1 MSLSLFAHPLSS
13 YCQKVLVALYELGT
27 PFTFRQLG
35 PDQTDAAA
43 EFARLW
49 PLQRMPALVDGD
61 RTICE
66 STVII
71 EYLDRHYPGAVRLV
85 PEAEDEMLEARFLDR
100 VFDNYIQ
107 TPQQKVVF
115 DALRGDQPRDPVG
128 VAQAR
133 ALLEQSYAW
142 LDDRLAGRQWAIG
155 DRFSLADCAAAPAL
169 FYADWTHP
177 IDPAFTRLYAYRER
191 LKARPSFKRAIDE
204 ARPYRGLFPLGAPD
218 RD

>member
-115 DALRGDQPRDPVG
+115 DALRGDQLRDPVG

-177 IDPAFTRLYAYRER
+177 IDPAFTRLHAYRER